1 MCNDL
6 PLVVRS
12 SRSAY
17 RRLPDLTCKHAYA
30 NIQSGTMCRQATNS
44 GNDRSTFD
52 GGLGIELDEDCTERP
67 AMYAAVLR
75 LRLRRRSRR
84 ARTRRP
90 VDRRRNRKCTC
101 ARIRNQNKRNANVPD
116 HLCLRRSFAGSRATA
131 RRTKGCPA
139 TGTTALGRGDVL
151 NESVDLSKLQR
162 PRLDAPPVAEGDQ
175 QKASSS
181 NTISTYTRRSSSF
194 T

>member
-1 MCNDL
+1 MCYDL

-17 RRLPDLTCKHAYA
+17 RRLSDLTCKHAYA
-30 NIQSGTMCRQATNS
+30 HIQFGTVCRQTTNS
-44 GNDRSTFD
+44 GDGRTFFVD
-52 GGLGIELDEDCTERP
+52 SGIELDEDCAERP

-75 LRLRRRSRR
+75 LRLPRRSWR

-116 HLCLRRSFAGSRATA
+116 HLCLRRSFAGLICQVGPSRGGCSPDATQCTAATA
-131 RRTKGCPA
+131 GLPRK
-139 TGTTALGRGDVL
+139 
-151 NESVDLSKLQR
+151 KLR
-162 PRLDAPPVAEGDQ
+162 PRS
-175 QKASSS
+175 KAQLMNGQIFVLYSS
-181 NTISTYTRRSSSF
+181 TQL
-194 T
+194 